1 MIDYII
7 LSEEESKDIYFKHE
21 KDTGSSKT
29 DAWIYAENMFN
40 TLGHIKVDKNGKE
53 IE

>member
-1 MIDYII
+1 MPNYVI

-21 KDTGSSKT
+21 KDSGSSKT
-29 DAWIYAENMFN
+29 DAWIYAENMFSK
-40 TLGHIKVDKNGKE
+40 LGHIKVDKNGNE

>member
-1 MIDYII
+1 MLDYII

-21 KDTGSSKT
+21 KDLGVSKT

-40 TLGHIKVDKNGKE
+40 TYGHIKVDKNGKE
-53 IE
+53 VE